1 MSNSMALE
9 KIFIIIAIILG
20 VGSAVD
26 LVYSLAS
33 LHFELSE
40 ILRCVLN
47 ILIAVFLYAYF
58 NKKRKAKLE
67 VIKT

>member
-1 MSNSMALE
+1 MALE

-33 LHFELSE
+33 LQFELSE

-58 NKKRKAKLE
+58 NKKRKAMLE